1 MPNPGGDPRGSPA
14 GQMHVGERA
23 ARPGRPLPVA
33 DPPAAAPAENA
44 GSAVMAAALTDSPLP
59 PARMSGPD
67 LASSAPFRA
76 PPIPQVEEYLAG
88 VRPS

>member
-1 MPNPGGDPRGSPA
+1 
-14 GQMHVGERA
+14 MHVGERA

-67 LASSAPFRA
+67 LASSAPVPGA
-76 PPIPQVEEYLAG
+76 TDPPGRG
-88 VRPS
+88 VPGWRPAELSRIVPDER